1 MARRKRGRPVHG
13 WLILD
18 KPLGMTST
26 QAVGVIKRL

>member
-1 MARRKRGRPVHG
+1 MTEPKRQKRDISG

-26 QAVGVIKRL
+26 